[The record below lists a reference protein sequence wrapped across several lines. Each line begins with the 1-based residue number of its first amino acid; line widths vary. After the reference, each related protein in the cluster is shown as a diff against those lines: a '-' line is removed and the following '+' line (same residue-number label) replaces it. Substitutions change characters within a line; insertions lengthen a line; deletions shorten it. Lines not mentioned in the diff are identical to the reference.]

1 MNEQEFTNRVVI
13 VTGASSGIGRQ
24 TAERFAAAGSRVA
37 IFARSEAALADLA
50 SNRPDQFLTVA
61 GDVASTNDLDRLFRD
76 TESRFGSCDIL
87 VNNAGMVDPLL
98 IADSSSER
106 WRRMI
111 DVNLT
116 SVFEMSRRVLSGMI
130 ERGRGSIVNV
140 ASISGVSGPEKW
152 PGSVTYCTAKA
163 AVIMFTE
170 ALAAEIRGSGVRVNA
185 VSPGSVDTKMLREV
199 SADLI
204 PDMTT
209 DEVAEVILYLASER
223 SRPINGRNI
232 HVYSS

>member
-1 MNEQEFTNRVVI
+1 MDRDEFANRVVI
-13 VTGASSGIGRQ
+13 FTGASSGIGRQ
-24 TAERFAAAGSRVA
+24 TAERFAAAGSKVA
-37 IFARSEAALADLA
+37 IFARSETPLAELAAK
-50 SNRPDQFLTVA
+50 RPEQFLAVA
-61 GDVASTNDLDRLFRD
+61 GDVASPTDLDRLFRE
-76 TESRFGSCDIL
+76 TESRFGPCEIL
-87 VNNAGMVDPLL
+87 INNAGMVDPLL
-98 IADSSSER
+98 IAESSSER

-116 SVFEMSRRVLSGMI
+116 SVFEMSRRALPGMI
-130 ERGRGSIVNV
+130 EKGRGSIVNV

-170 ALAAEIRGSGVRVNA
+170 ALAAEVRGSGVRVNS
-185 VSPGSVDTKMLREV
+185 VSPGSVDTRMLREV

-209 DEVAEVILYLASER
+209 DEVAEVILYLASDR
-223 SRPINGRNI
+223 ARPIHGRNI